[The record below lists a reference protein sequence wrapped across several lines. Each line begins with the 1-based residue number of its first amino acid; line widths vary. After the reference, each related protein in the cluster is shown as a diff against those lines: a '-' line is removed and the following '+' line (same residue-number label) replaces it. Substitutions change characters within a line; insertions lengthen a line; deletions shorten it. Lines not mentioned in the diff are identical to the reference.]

1 MELVIHHR
9 LPQAKVL
16 LEAAQL
22 LEIQTEHKLEQVE
35 EEQELQEV
43 MLFVQQHHLHL
54 LETEEQ
60 EKFLAFLELMFSMQ
74 AEAEAEELKIQ
85 ILDAEVSVEAET
97 EAMYRGVELH
107 QELQELLIPVEEEAE
122 QWELL
127 RDLAEVQELLS
138 YVIQSK

>member
-1 MELVIHHR
+1 
-9 LPQAKVL
+9 
-16 LEAAQL
+16 
-22 LEIQTEHKLEQVE
+22 
-35 EEQELQEV
+35 
-43 MLFVQQHHLHL
+43 
-54 LETEEQ
+54 
-60 EKFLAFLELMFSMQ
+60 MQ